1 MKPASTALINYLNS
15 VRASPDAVLQMA
27 DVYQFTLATGSVLG
41 YTNVDVSFTYN
52 GTAYLANSV
61 RVDGLKFKQSIGLE
75 ADSQQISVAAAST
88 DTITGGAA
96 FLQALRD
103 HAFDGCSVRRYR
115 VFFSDTI
122 GGTAIGG
129 VLLFQGRLGKIDEIG
144 RTSAKVTIN
153 TDLCLLDNYM
163 PRNLYQPTCL
173 HTLYDSG
180 CTLIKADFG
189 TNGVVGAGSTVAQL
203 NWPGASTNFQQGT
216 LTFTSGVNAG
226 VSVTVG
232 GALNGAYLALIYPLQ
247 QAPNTGDGFTVY
259 FGCDHTED
267 TCLNKFNNLQ
277 NFRGFPFVPPPNM
290 AV

>member
-15 VRASPDAVLQMA
+15 VRASPDAVLLMA
-27 DVYQFTLATGSVLG
+27 DVYQFTLATGNVLG
-41 YTNVDVSFTYN
+41 YTNVDVSFAYN
-52 GTAYLANSV
+52 GTTYLANSV

-75 ADSQQISVAAAST
+75 ADSQQISVAALST

-96 FLQALRD
+96 FLQALRN

-129 VLLFQGRLGKIDEIG
+129 VLLFEGRLGKIDEIG

-180 CTLIKADFG
+180 CTLIKANFG
-189 TNGVVGAGSTVAQL
+189 TNGTVGAGSTVSQL
-203 NWPGASTNFQQGT
+203 NWSGANTNFQQGT

-267 TCLNKFNNLQ
+267 TCLNKFNNLS
-277 NFRGFPFVPPPNM
+277 NFRGFPFVPPPSM